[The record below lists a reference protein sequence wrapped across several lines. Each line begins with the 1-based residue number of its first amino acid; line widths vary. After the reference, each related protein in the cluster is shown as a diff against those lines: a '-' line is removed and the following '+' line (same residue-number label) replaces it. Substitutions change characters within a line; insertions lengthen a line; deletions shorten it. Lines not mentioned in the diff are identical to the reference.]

1 MIITF
6 KDKQD
11 YIKWVTDN
19 IEKNNNEFDRLAEEA
34 TGLQKSWGNMSI
46 FGKMLYWV
54 SLTGSKENGVHT
66 VLHNIEIRQ
75 QQLLN
80 LNAGGLRAIDTL
92 KYFPDNVAITVEVN
106 V

>member
-19 IEKNNNEFDRLAEEA
+19 IEKNNTLFDEL
-34 TGLQKSWGNMSI
+34 TKQYVSILNDYNNLSVMGKVYYFLFTVWNKNKMSVLLKNITDQQKYI
-46 FGKMLYWV
+46 VTV
-54 SLTGSKENGVHT
+54 SQKALEGADS
-66 VLHNIEIRQ
+66 
-75 QQLLN
+75 
-80 LNAGGLRAIDTL
+80 L
-92 KYFPDNVAITVEVN
+92 KYFPDNIAISVEVN

>member
-19 IEKNNNEFDRLAEEA
+19 IEKNNKEFDRLAEEA
-34 TGLQKSWGNMSI
+34 TSLQKSWDNMSI
-46 FGKMLYWV
+46 LGKLLYWV
-54 SLTGSKENGVHT
+54 SLVGSKSIHT
-66 VLHNIEIRQ
+66 VLHNIRMRE

-80 LNAGGLRAIDTL
+80 INAGGIRAMDTL
-92 KYFPDNVAITVEVN
+92 KYFPDNVAITVEVS

>member
-19 IEKNNNEFDRLAEEA
+19 IEENNKEFDRLAEEA
-34 TGLQKSWGNMSI
+34 TGLQKSWDRMSI
-46 FGKMLYWV
+46 LGKLLYWV
-54 SLTGSKENGVHT
+54 SLVGSKDKGVCT
-66 VLHNIEIRQ
+66 VLHNIKIRE

-80 LNAGGLRAIDTL
+80 ANAGGIRAIDML

>member
-11 YIKWVTDN
+11 YIKWVTEN
-19 IEKNNNEFDRLAEEA
+19 IEKNNKEFDKLAEE
-34 TGLQKSWGNMSI
+34 GMSLQKSWGNMSI
-46 FGKMLYWV
+46 LGKLLYWV
-54 SLTGSKENGVHT
+54 SLVGSKGKSLHT
-66 VLHNIEIRQ
+66 VMENIRARQ
-75 QQLLN
+75 KQLLN
-80 LNAGGLRAIDTL
+80 ANAGGIRAIDTL

>member
-19 IEKNNNEFDRLAEEA
+19 IEKNNTLFDEL
-34 TGLQKSWGNMSI
+34 TKQYVSILNDYNNLSGMGKIYYFLFTVWSKQKMPVLLKNI
-46 FGKMLYWV
+46 TDQQKYIVTV
-54 SLTGSKENGVHT
+54 SQKALEGADS
-66 VLHNIEIRQ
+66 
-75 QQLLN
+75 
-80 LNAGGLRAIDTL
+80 L
-92 KYFPDNVAITVEVN
+92 KYFPDNIAISVEVN

>member
-6 KDKQD
+6 RDKQD

-19 IEKNNNEFDRLAEEA
+19 IEKNNKEFDKLAEE
-34 TGLQKSWGNMSI
+34 GMSLQKSWGNMSVI
-46 FGKMLYWV
+46 GKCLYKI
-54 SLTGSKENGVHT
+54 SLLWSRTNYQT
-66 VLHNIEIRQ
+66 VLNNIGDRQ

-80 LNAGGLRAIDTL
+80 ANAGGIRAIDTL

>member
-19 IEKNNNEFDRLAEEA
+19 IEKNNTLFDEL
-34 TGLQKSWGNMSI
+34 TKQYVSILNDYNNLSVMGKIYYFLFTVWSKQKMPVLLKNI
-46 FGKMLYWV
+46 TDQQKYIVTV
-54 SLTGSKENGVHT
+54 SQKALEGADS
-66 VLHNIEIRQ
+66 
-75 QQLLN
+75 
-80 LNAGGLRAIDTL
+80 L
-92 KYFPDNVAITVEVN
+92 KYFPDNIAISVEVN

>member
-19 IEKNNNEFDRLAEEA
+19 IEKNNKLFDELTKQYNSVLNDYNNLSGMGKIYYFLFTAWSKQRMSVLLKNI
-34 TGLQKSWGNMSI
+34 TDQQKYI
-46 FGKMLYWV
+46 VAV
-54 SLTGSKENGVHT
+54 SQKALERVDS
-66 VLHNIEIRQ
+66 
-75 QQLLN
+75 
-80 LNAGGLRAIDTL
+80 L
-92 KYFPDNVAITVEVN
+92 KYFPDNIAISVEVN

>member
-19 IEKNNNEFDRLAEEA
+19 IEKNNKEFDRLAEEA
-34 TGLQKSWGNMSI
+34 MSLQKSWDNMSI
-46 FGKMLYWV
+46 LGKLLYWV
-54 SLTGSKENGVHT
+54 SIVGSKGKSIHT
-66 VLHNIEIRQ
+66 VMENIRARQ
-75 QQLLN
+75 KQLLDA
-80 LNAGGLRAIDTL
+80 NAGGIRAIEAL
-92 KYFPDNVAITVEVN
+92 KYFPDNVAITEEVN